1 MANDKDMPKGFQEGT
16 PWYGRGSGKSVRYVP
31 IAMNYPVRMP
41 EDRSFPFTSPL
52 VTKEFGSLFGPNY
65 ADSNDPDMLDFVRAL
80 TEGDIPRNT
89 PVPEHLKRGE
99 NSQGVMDIKKVP
111 FHLLT
116 PEQLREMAWM
126 PKDRK
131 NLRDFGIWS
140 DPKTGNLTSLARN
153 HMRRT
158 AEKYDAGR
166 RHDSTKYE
174 REKAAKMVEFLDD
187 FKMDKILGVDWLTQ
201 KIPVDDPNRESKIA
215 YMNQVRKAYENN
227 ADFFLNQQ
235 VNHAQANQAQV
246 LREALARRRAKYL
259 KENGL
264 PPDPM
269 PVQQSKDPLTGNFV
283 PMRPGD
289 KGPTTARVEHNPIWE
304 NIALQMNGELTGAPI
319 DRDKSIFFGT
329 DRNIVDPDI
338 YTIDDQGINAPAM
351 NRLHQQ
357 KISPNTSKFELGM
370 LDNGIESL
378 WDSRP
383 RPVMG
388 SSFEHP
394 DTSKMFGIPPIVQ
407 DLIRMGI
414 VPAPGSV
421 KPVASKPSSS
431 KSTGSEWKKQFSDF
445 GAEAKAAWKGAP
457 LSAKVGL
464 PLFTGISAGA
474 LATNALRKAQK
485 QSNNFPSL
493 NQTNRDAGDYGPV
506 KGRRA
511 TTLNER
517 FGRFNND

>member
-1 MANDKDMPKGFQEGT
+1 MANDKDIPKGFQEEI
-16 PWYGRGSGKSVRYVP
+16 PWYVRDSGRKVRYVP

-41 EDRSFPFTSPL
+41 ENRPFSYVSPL
-52 VTKEFGSLFGPNY
+52 VTKEFGSLFGPNV
-65 ADSNDPDMLDFVRAL
+65 PDETNPDLMDFVRAQI
-80 TEGDIPRNT
+80 EGDIPRNT
-89 PVPEHLKRGE
+89 PFPEDLKRGE
-99 NSQGVMDIKKVP
+99 NSQGVMDSTKVP

-126 PKDRK
+126 PRNYS
-131 NLRDFGIWS
+131 NLRSFGIQP
-140 DPKTGNLTSLARN
+140 DKKTGNLTSAARIQMQDALN
-153 HMRRT
+153 
-158 AEKYDAGR
+158 KYDAGR
-166 RHDSTKYE
+166 RHDKTKYE

-187 FKMDKILGVDWLTQ
+187 FKMDKILGLTWLTQ
-201 KIPVDDPNRESKIA
+201 NIPVDDPNRESKIA
-215 YMNQVRKAYENN
+215 YMDQVKKAYENN

-246 LREALARRRAKYL
+246 AREMLAWRRAKYL

-264 PPDPM
+264 PPDPV
-269 PVQQSKDPLTGNFV
+269 PVQQSRDPLTGSLV
-283 PMRPGD
+283 PTRPGD
-289 KGPTTARVEHNPIWE
+289 KGPTTARIEHNPIWE
-304 NIALQMNGELTGAPI
+304 NIALQMSGELTGAPI

-329 DRNIVDPDI
+329 DRSIVEPDV
-338 YTIDDQGINAPAM
+338 YTIDDEGLNAPAM
-351 NRLHQQ
+351 NKLLQQ
-357 KISPNTSKFELGM
+357 KISPNASKFELGILNSGIQSL
-370 LDNGIESL
+370 LDQK
-378 WDSRP
+378 P

-464 PLFTGISAGA
+464 PLFTGVSAGA